1 MKTGFIAER
10 AKQLKISSLSISEGL
25 RSGGFSSAFR
35 GQGIEFDSVRE
46 YETGDDVRSIDWNLT
61 ARSGKT
67 YVKMYHEE
75 RDLSIFICVDFS
87 LSMEP
92 GLDRIKPKEKAVE
105 AAALLAFAGANIFSP
120 VGALFFDGEKGPL
133 FIPRT
138 GEEHILTILKSME
151 DFAFCKNRKP
161 VRGTRLAS
169 SIRAAS
175 KILRSRSLV
184 IIISDFK
191 VEGYEKSLGLLA
203 AKHDVVCVRINSSID
218 SFLPAAGSIQFK
230 DPETNFK
237 MILPTSSKL
246 FQMEYKK
253 NFTEDVLRWENTCA
267 HSLANPVLLNVN
279 DDAVKVLGNFFL
291 SKQSNRRILKNTI
304 GRLGADVWK
313 AF

>member
-67 YVKMYHEE
+67 YVKMYREE

-92 GLDRIKPKEKAVE
+92 GLDKISPKEKAIE
-105 AAALLAFAGANIFSP
+105 TAALLAFAGRHMFSP

-161 VRGTRLAS
+161 VRGTQIAS
-169 SIRAAS
+169 AMTAAS

-191 VEGYEKSLGLLA
+191 VEGYEKELGLLA
-203 AKHDVVCVRINSSID
+203 AKHDVVCLKISGSMD
-218 SFLPAAGSIQFK
+218 SFLPEAGSIRFK
-230 DPETNFK
+230 DPETNFR
-237 MILPTSSKL
+237 MLLPTGSKA

-253 NFTEDVLRWENTCA
+253 NFSEEISRWENTCK
-267 HSLANPVLLNVN
+267 HSLANPILLDVN
-279 DDAVKVLGNFFL
+279 DDTVKVLGDFFL
-291 SKQSNRRILKNTI
+291 SKQSNQRVLKNN
-304 GRLGADVWK
+304 LAKFGADGWK

>member
-67 YVKMYHEE
+67 FVKMYREE
-75 RDLSIFICVDFS
+75 RDLSIFICADFS

-92 GLDRIKPKEKAVE
+92 GLDKISPKEKAVE
-105 AAALLAFAGANIFSP
+105 TAALLAFAGSHIFSP

-133 FIPRT
+133 FVPRT
-138 GEEHILTILKSME
+138 GEDHILAILKSME
-151 DFAFCKNRKP
+151 DFAFSKNRKP
-161 VRGTRLAS
+161 LNGTRIAAS
-169 SIRAAS
+169 MTAAS

-191 VEGYEKSLGLLA
+191 VEGYEKQLGLLA
-203 AKHDVVCVRINSSID
+203 AKHDVVCIKIHGSID
-218 SFLPAAGSIQFK
+218 SSLPAAGSIRFK
-230 DPETNFK
+230 DPETNFR
-237 MILPTSSKL
+237 MLLPTGSKI

-253 NFTEDVLRWENTCA
+253 NFAEDISRWENTCK
-267 HSLANPVLLNVN
+267 HSLANPVLLDINE
-279 DDAVKVLGNFFL
+279 DTVKVLGNFFL
-291 SKQSNRRILKNTI
+291 SKQSNRNIFKNNP
-304 GRLGADVWK
+304 GKLRADVWK
-313 AF
+313 VF